1 MPAKK
6 KKKKAKPAASSPSSS
21 HEAGSPR
28 GPTPPA
34 YSDISNEGEDGIIP
48 ETQVHQSP
56 GEKEGEGEDVSS
68 QKAKRK
74 PRKPNLQMDEAM
86 EEEVIDW
93 HIDNPVL
100 YAKGAQG
107 LQGHC

>member
-6 KKKKAKPAASSPSSS
+6 KKKKAKPVASSSPSSS

-34 YSDISNEGEDGIIP
+34 YSDISDEGEDGIIP

-68 QKAKRK
+68 QKAKK
-74 PRKPNLQMDEAM
+74 TKKTKSSN
-86 EEEVIDW
+86 
-93 HIDNPVL
+93 
-100 YAKGAQG
+100 G
-107 LQGHC
+107 